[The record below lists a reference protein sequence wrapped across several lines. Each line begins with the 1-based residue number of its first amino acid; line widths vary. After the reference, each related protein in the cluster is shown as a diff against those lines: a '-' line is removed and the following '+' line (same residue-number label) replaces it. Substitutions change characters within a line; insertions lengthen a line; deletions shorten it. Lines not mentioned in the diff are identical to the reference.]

1 MEDTRTE
8 PQKYKEEEKI
18 IEEVEELL
26 HYTAMRH
33 KLNEKFAKFNS
44 SFDGFLS
51 AASKKTGI
59 AVDNILF
66 TVSCAY
72 NALDDEEAYKDMPK
86 DEPHF
91 SDMLISIL
99 SLVGK
104 EKA

>member
-1 MEDTRTE
+1 M
-8 PQKYKEEEKI
+8 
-18 IEEVEELL
+18 IEAVEELL

-44 SFDGFLS
+44 SFDEFLS

-59 AVDNILF
+59 AKDNILF

-72 NALDDEEAYKDMPK
+72 NALDDKEAYKDMPK

-91 SDMLISIL
+91 SDTLISIL